1 MSESILTEN
10 LLENGTVVASDTGS
24 GYSVD
29 NVYDRN
35 TYDHWAPS
43 AIGPDQIDLTLA
55 SPDSADCFV
64 LFAHNL
70 GTVGASIKL
79 QWGDGASPE
88 VFTDLFSAISPGD
101 DRIIFKTFTA
111 VSKNN
116 WRVVIDSTGA
126 TGVPIIGMIAFGS
139 QLTFPVG
146 LPTNFAPPTRASDKE
161 SKTNLSRGAAFLGRS
176 IRNRS
181 VPFTARLRTLDA
193 AWVTAN
199 WDALRDHLDALP
211 FFFSFDISDVN
222 EAVFCWKRDSAP
234 ARLNHVGGAPAYM
247 ETTLQLEGEFR

>member
-10 LLENGTVVASDTGS
+10 LLENGTVVASDTGTGS
-24 GYSVD
+24 DVA
-29 NVYDRN
+29 NVFDRN
-35 TYDHWAPS
+35 TYDFWAPP
-43 AIGPDQIDLTLA
+43 AIGLDQIDLTLA
-55 SPDSADCFV
+55 SAASANCFV
-64 LFAHNL
+64 IYAHNL
-70 GTVGASIKL
+70 GTVGASLKF

-88 VFTDLFSAISPGD
+88 NFTDLFSEISPSD
-101 DRIIFKTFTA
+101 DRIIFKIFTG
-111 VSKNN
+111 VGKNN

-176 IRNRS
+176 IRNRT
-181 VPFTARLRTLDA
+181 VPFIVHLRALDA

-199 WDALRDHLDALP
+199 WDALRDHMDALP

-222 EAVFCWKRDSAP
+222 EAVFCWKKDSAP
-234 ARLNHVGGAPAYM
+234 ARLRHVSAGPAYM
-247 ETTLQLEGEFR
+247 ETTLQLEGQFR